1 MKKFSIVFFIFLLI
15 FTNLNLVYAD
25 DYDEELDETD
35 LELIETVAPVNSEVK
50 LNSRAAIVLE
60 RNSQTVLYEKNS
72 DSPRPM
78 ASTTKIMTCIIVLQN
93 ADLSKIVT
101 ISKKAANVGG
111 SKIGLKTGDKITIH
125 DLLFGLMLKSGNDAA
140 VALAEE
146 VGGNVENFAEMMN
159 NKAKE
164 LGLVNTH
171 FVTPHG
177 LDASEHYTTA
187 KELALLTNYALNIP
201 KFKEI
206 VGIKSYNLTINN
218 QPRTINNT
226 NELLGYLSGVY
237 GVKTGFTNGAGRCLV
252 TSTKRNDMD
261 IICVVLGADTKK
273 NRSQDSM
280 KLIEYAFKNF
290 QLIDLEDK
298 FYEMFNNFNANN
310 KISILKGIKSYAEI
324 GLKEAPTLTSIRNED
339 INNIEKLV
347 LFLTFSNYLTSPVEK
362 NRIIGSIYAKIDDN
376 VLLQQDLYVKYDIP
390 KKGFI
395 DYMFEI
401 IKNYSLYL
409 QKVF

>member
-1 MKKFSIVFFIFLLI
+1 
-15 FTNLNLVYAD
+15 
-25 DYDEELDETD
+25 
-35 LELIETVAPVNSEVK
+35 
-50 LNSRAAIVLE
+50 
-60 RNSQTVLYEKNS
+60 
-72 DSPRPM
+72 
-78 ASTTKIMTCIIVLQN
+78 
-93 ADLSKIVT
+93 
-101 ISKKAANVGG
+101 
-111 SKIGLKTGDKITIH
+111 
-125 DLLFGLMLKSGNDAA
+125 
-140 VALAEE
+140 
-146 VGGNVENFAEMMN
+146 
-159 NKAKE
+159 
-164 LGLVNTH
+164 
-171 FVTPHG
+171 
-177 LDASEHYTTA
+177 
-187 KELALLTNYALNIP
+187 
-201 KFKEI
+201 
-206 VGIKSYNLTINN
+206 
-218 QPRTINNT
+218 
-226 NELLGYLSGVY
+226 
-237 GVKTGFTNGAGRCLV
+237 
-252 TSTKRNDMD
+252 MD

-339 INNIEKLV
+339 INNIEFCIDFV
-347 LFLTFSNYLTSPVEK
+347 NNLTSPVEK

-401 IKNYSLYL
+401 IKNYSSYL

>member
-140 VALAEE
+140 IALAEE

-339 INNIEKLV
+339 INNIEFCIDFV
-347 LFLTFSNYLTSPVEK
+347 NNLTSPVEK

-401 IKNYSLYL
+401 IKNYSSYL

>member
-1 MKKFSIVFFIFLLI
+1 M
-15 FTNLNLVYAD
+15 NLVYAD

-93 ADLSKIVT
+93 ADLRKIVT

-218 QPRTINNT
+218 QSRTILM
-226 NELLGYLSGVY
+226 EPVDVWLLLLSEMIWI
-237 GVKTGFTNGAGRCLV
+237 L
-252 TSTKRNDMD
+252 
-261 IICVVLGADTKK
+261 
-273 NRSQDSM
+273 
-280 KLIEYAFKNF
+280 YA
-290 QLIDLEDK
+290 
-298 FYEMFNNFNANN
+298 
-310 KISILKGIKSYAEI
+310 
-324 GLKEAPTLTSIRNED
+324 
-339 INNIEKLV
+339 
-347 LFLTFSNYLTSPVEK
+347 
-362 NRIIGSIYAKIDDN
+362 
-376 VLLQQDLYVKYDIP
+376 
-390 KKGFI
+390 
-395 DYMFEI
+395 
-401 IKNYSLYL
+401 
-409 QKVF
+409 